1 MIREK
6 GKARKQVV
14 EQQTKRDNEAR
25 IQALR

>member
-6 GKARKQVV
+6 AKARKQFV
-14 EQQTKRDNEAR
+14 EQQTKRDNDAR